1 MNLPTPLNS
10 GRITLWVV
18 FSIALSNTRIRD
30 GRIVTQAITPSTTPF
45 AMTIPRS
52 SPSVKLMKHSATKPA
67 TVVIEL
73 PTTDDIVSAMACAIA
88 SFLSVYSFCCA
99 L

>member
-1 MNLPTPLNS
+1 MNFPTPLNS
-10 GRITLWVV
+10 GSIALCVV
-18 FSIALSNTRIRD
+18 FSIALSNTRMSD
-30 GRIVTQAITPSTTPF
+30 GSIVTHAITPSTTPF

-52 SPSVKLMKHSATKPA
+52 SPRVKLMKHSATNPA
-67 TVVIEL
+67 TVVMEL